1 MNILQRSA
9 TIKRLQEM
17 AGRLPEGSSD
27 RKAIDAAVKDML
39 LQIPGQVK
47 YGGGA
52 WRCFECGAA
61 VQPKANHCG
70 HCGKRLEWPTAGE
83 MPADENQ
90 SYKECFM
97 RKFMEVR

>member
-1 MNILQRSA
+1 MNTLERASV
-9 TIKRLQEM
+9 IKWLREM

-27 RKAIDAAVKDML
+27 RQAIDAAVKDML

-61 VQPKANHCG
+61 VQPRVNHCS
-70 HCGKRLEWPTAGE
+70 HCGKRLEWPAAGE
-83 MPADENQ
+83 EP
-90 SYKECFM
+90 YKERIM
-97 RKFMEVR
+97 KKFTEVR